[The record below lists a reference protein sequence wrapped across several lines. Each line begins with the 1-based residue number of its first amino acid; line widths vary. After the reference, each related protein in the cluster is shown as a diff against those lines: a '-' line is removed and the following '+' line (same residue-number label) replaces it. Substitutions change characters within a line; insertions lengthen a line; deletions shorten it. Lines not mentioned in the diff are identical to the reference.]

1 MAKKRLFGPKMTSY
15 VSSTQLLIHMSR
27 DNLGTFCLEIVVNSG
42 IFGDTVAN
50 SRIFVPKFVFKF
62 VFRSSWFWRPSFFKT
77 HVVKPGQFC
86 VMCRQSTSFP
96 GHFRDISTTC
106 FLRIFHDMLLIFFG
120 IGMEHWFTHGT
131 YRHTVNL
138 SNKVILISPVGV
150 SGWPSGLR
158 RQTQESHSSLNGVF
172 WSTNVGVGSNST
184 SDKCFLSLIV
194 KYHLS

>member
-1 MAKKRLFGPKMTSY
+1 MYYACGFLKY

-96 GHFRDISTTC
+96 GHFRDISTTFPTTC

-120 IGMEHWFTHGT
+120 IISCFSYRT
-131 YRHTVNL
+131 YYRNY
-138 SNKVILISPVGV
+138 
-150 SGWPSGLR
+150 
-158 RQTQESHSSLNGVF
+158 SSCYIYKWNDSKLC
-172 WSTNVGVGSNST
+172 T
-184 SDKCFLSLIV
+184 
-194 KYHLS
+194 